1 MKTQTSIENLSLP
14 STDLWSLEYNRLSSL
29 GFSQSEERKDENF
42 YSKENIQR
50 SLKELSIEKRNIQEE
65 FRKRIKE
72 DEKKIL
78 KAKKFIKNIDLKI
91 EKLEG
96 EDNEIE
102 KKVKNQKF
110 IRIEGLKSALKPL
123 VDSMEI
129 IETSKDD
136 VSKLLELAS
145 NKLIELESL
154 CDEQTKELAEKSK
167 LKTKIFE
174 EQQNI
179 QAKIEEI
186 KKENL

>member
-1 MKTQTSIENLSLP
+1 
-14 STDLWSLEYNRLSSL
+14 
-29 GFSQSEERKDENF
+29 
-42 YSKENIQR
+42 
-50 SLKELSIEKRNIQEE
+50 
-65 FRKRIKE
+65 
-72 DEKKIL
+72 L

>member
-50 SLKELSIEKRNIQEE
+50 SLKELSIEKMNIQEE

-72 DEKKIL
+72 E
-78 KAKKFIKNIDLKI
+78 KFIKNIDLKI